1 MHPLAARRAPDGDS
15 RCDNPC
21 LAEPL
26 LTSTH
31 SDLNANS
38 LKRSCCASCQD
49 SDLLL
54 STLSEPGIGSGQGNG
69 TVHSALPA
77 VNSARIN
84 ENGDKAKDGTNG
96 GLTGMEGKPE
106 VVWPSK
112 RADRLT
118 GEDIQNLNAVLQHA
132 IADSTKSNYR
142 VQWLRFAAWAEDR
155 KMSALPSDPAH
166 VAAYLAERSEKAGH
180 RPGTLRA
187 AASAIAFIHR
197 AAGLADPCASS
208 AVRRILSGATR
219 KAGRMQK
226 QAAALTA
233 KAFARIQATAYKP
246 RRGRGGR
253 LESRTLAKQRGSVDV
268 AIISLM
274 RDAMLRVSEAAHLT
288 WADIGAEPDDTGRL
302 LIRRSK
308 TDPGGEG
315 AVVFLSTATM
325 TMLAAIRDGAAVGA
339 SVFGLHPNQIAKRI
353 KQAAR
358 VAGLGEGF
366 SGHSPRVGMA
376 RDLARAGIELPRLM
390 NAGRWRSP
398 TMPALYTRNETAGR
412 GAVAQFYGTWRTP
425 A

>member
-1 MHPLAARRAPDGDS
+1 MHPLAVRRAASRDS
-15 RCDNPC
+15 RDDSPRP
-21 LAEPL
+21 AEPH
-26 LTSTH
+26 LTPTD

-38 LKRSCCASCQD
+38 FQRSCRASCPD

-54 STLSEPGIGSGQGNG
+54 IALSDPGTGSGQGNATALDAQP
-69 TVHSALPA
+69 TV
-77 VNSARIN
+77 NTARIA
-84 ENGDKAKDGTNG
+84 ENGDKDRDGLND
-96 GLTGMEGKPE
+96 GLTGMEGEPE

-112 RADRLT
+112 RAGRLT
-118 GEDIQNLNAVLQHA
+118 REDVQNLNAVLEHA

-155 KMSALPSDPAH
+155 KVSAVPSDPAH
-166 VAAYLAERSEKAGH
+166 VAAYLAERSERVGH
-180 RPGTLRA
+180 RPGTLRT

-208 AVRRILSGATR
+208 AVRRVLGGATR

-233 KAFARIQATAYKP
+233 KAFARIQDTAYEP
-246 RRGRGGR
+246 RRGRGGW

-274 RDAMLRVSEAAHLT
+274 RDAMLRVSEAAQLT
-288 WADIGAEPDDTGRL
+288 WVDIGAEPDGTGRL

-308 TDPGGEG
+308 TDPEGEG
-315 AVVFLSTATM
+315 AIVFLSTATM
-325 TMLAAIRDGAAVGA
+325 AMLAATRDGAADGA
-339 SVFGLHPNQIAKRI
+339 SVFGLQPNQIAKRI
-353 KQAAR
+353 KQAAQA
-358 VAGLGEGF
+358 AGLGEGF

-412 GAVAQFYGTWRTP
+412 GAVAQFYGTRRTP